1 MPLLLPLFEAGL
13 RFRLRGLA
21 STWVVVTLVNLVA
34 QFEDTYQFD
43 PQSFAARSSL
53 LLVVAAPAAFIS
65 QLLMEE
71 LVIQAGNAEADRR
84 NEVTGVVAEA
94 VARMQT
100 FDRDEIAAVTV
111 TAAQALLSVEAE
123 LRRPDGTVCAL
134 GR

>member
-1 MPLLLPLFEAGL
+1 MISFLVLELSRDTQWMPLLLPLFEAGL

-71 LVIQAGNAEADRR
+71 LVIQAGTRRGGPTERGDRSRRRGGGAHAD
-84 NEVTGVVAEA
+84 
-94 VARMQT
+94 
-100 FDRDEIAAVTV
+100 
-111 TAAQALLSVEAE
+111 
-123 LRRPDGTVCAL
+123 LRP
-134 GR
+134 